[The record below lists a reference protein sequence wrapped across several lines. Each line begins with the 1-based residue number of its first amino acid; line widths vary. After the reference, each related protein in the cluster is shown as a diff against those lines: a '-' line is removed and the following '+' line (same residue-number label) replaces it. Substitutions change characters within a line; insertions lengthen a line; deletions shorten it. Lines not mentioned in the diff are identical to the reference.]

1 MLTRSL
7 LGLGLVLLGQA
18 VGAMDLRQALERA
31 RVNDSAYQAT
41 RQEMIGLAE
50 AVPQARAALLPNASL
65 TASRNRVWLDREDEG
80 SPSASSYYSLNNAL
94 VVRQPLWRRPQ
105 WVQLQQAKTQAGTEA
120 FIGRKAEADLLVKVA
135 SAYFDL
141 LYAEQSVVYTRAVL
155 EASGQQ
161 LTGARRIFEL
171 GQGTRTDIDEA
182 QARADLAVAQSQQA
196 RQALSY
202 AQRQL
207 SQLVGGV
214 VAALQ
219 PLRIE
224 QVSAPGLGQPLQE
237 LLDHALE
244 NNPDVQ
250 LASARLAL
258 AELEVSKSEAGH
270 QPTLD
275 LVGQRAISKS
285 ENTQSPRSNYL
296 STQIGVQLNVP
307 LFAGGAVSSAVRQA
321 LANRDRERFVLEQV
335 RKDLMLKVER
345 EFNTLT
351 EGGDRLAA
359 ARQSLHSAR
368 QLVVSVGKG
377 IQAGTRTVIDRT
389 HAMQRQ
395 AEALREL
402 ALVQYQLQ
410 LARLRLAAL
419 SGTGLTEA
427 VEEVNRQLAAQP

>member
-1 MLTRSL
+1 
-7 LGLGLVLLGQA
+7 
-18 VGAMDLRQALERA
+18 
-31 RVNDSAYQAT
+31 
-41 RQEMIGLAE
+41 
-50 AVPQARAALLPNASL
+50 
-65 TASRNRVWLDREDEG
+65 
-80 SPSASSYYSLNNAL
+80 
-94 VVRQPLWRRPQ
+94 
-105 WVQLQQAKTQAGTEA
+105 
-120 FIGRKAEADLLVKVA
+120 
-135 SAYFDL
+135 
-141 LYAEQSVVYTRAVL
+141 
-155 EASGQQ
+155 
-161 LTGARRIFEL
+161 
-171 GQGTRTDIDEA
+171 
-182 QARADLAVAQSQQA
+182 
-196 RQALSY
+196 
-202 AQRQL
+202 
-207 SQLVGGV
+207 
-214 VAALQ
+214 
-219 PLRIE
+219 
-224 QVSAPGLGQPLQE
+224 
-237 LLDHALE
+237 
-244 NNPDVQ
+244 
-250 LASARLAL
+250 
-258 AELEVSKSEAGH
+258 
-270 QPTLD
+270 LD

>member
-1 MLTRSL
+1 MRSRWL
-7 LGLGLVLLGQA
+7 VSLVWVLLAQPVWG
-18 VGAMDLRQALERA
+18 MDLRQALERA
-31 RVNDSAYQAT
+31 RTSDSTYQAT
-41 RQEMIGLAE
+41 RQEMVGLAE
-50 AVPQARAALLPNASL
+50 LVPHARAALLPNASL

-105 WVQLQQAKTQAGTEA
+105 WVQLQQARTQAGTEA

-141 LYAEQSVVYTRAVL
+141 LYAEQSIVYTQAVL

-161 LTGARRIFEL
+161 LTGARRIFEM

-182 QARADLAVAQSQQA
+182 QARVDLAVAQSQQA
-196 RQALSY
+196 KQALSY
-202 AQRQL
+202 AHRQL
-207 SQLVGGV
+207 AQLVGGAV
-214 VAALQ
+214 TALQ

-224 QVSAPGLGQPLQE
+224 QVRAPQLSQPLQE
-237 LLDHALE
+237 MLE
-244 NNPDVQ
+244 QAMEQNPDVQ
-250 LASARLAL
+250 LATTRLAL

-296 STQIGVQLNVP
+296 SSQIGVQLNVP
-307 LFAGGAVSSAVRQA
+307 LFAGGAVNSAVRQA

-335 RKDLMLKVER
+335 RKDLTLKIER

-368 QLVVSVGKG
+368 QVVVSVGKG

-389 HAMQRQ
+389 HATQKQ

-419 SGTGLTEA
+419 SGTGLSEA
-427 VEEVNRQLAAQP
+427 LDEVNRQLGAQP

>member
-1 MLTRSL
+1 M
-7 LGLGLVLLGQA
+7 
-18 VGAMDLRQALERA
+18 
-31 RVNDSAYQAT
+31 
-41 RQEMIGLAE
+41 
-50 AVPQARAALLPNASL
+50 
-65 TASRNRVWLDREDEG
+65 
-80 SPSASSYYSLNNAL
+80 
-94 VVRQPLWRRPQ
+94 
-105 WVQLQQAKTQAGTEA
+105 
-120 FIGRKAEADLLVKVA
+120 
-135 SAYFDL
+135 
-141 LYAEQSVVYTRAVL
+141 
-155 EASGQQ
+155 
-161 LTGARRIFEL
+161 

-182 QARADLAVAQSQQA
+182 QARVDLAVAQSQQA

-207 SQLVGGV
+207 AQLVGG
-214 VAALQ
+214 AFTALQ

-224 QVSAPGLGQPLQE
+224 QVRAPQLSQPLQE
-237 LLDHALE
+237 MLE
-244 NNPDVQ
+244 QAMEQNPDVQ
-250 LASARLAL
+250 LATTRLAL

-296 STQIGVQLNVP
+296 SSQIGVQLNVP
-307 LFAGGAVSSAVRQA
+307 LFAGGAVNSAVRQA

-335 RKDLMLKVER
+335 RKDLTLKIER

-368 QLVVSVGKG
+368 QVVVSVGKG

-389 HAMQRQ
+389 HATQKQ

-419 SGTGLTEA
+419 SGTGLSEA
-427 VEEVNRQLAAQP
+427 LDEVNRQLGAQP